1 MRVSFLYLLVA
12 LLFIGC
18 ERNNATL
25 TGPEEAANPF
35 ATAFNS
41 MSNPEP
47 YSDEYEFEMTIDYDE
62 LDFDGSHTEGLAI
75 IFNSTSS
82 NVFDLGVSRSVFP
95 IFNEQTTGDL
105 EYDVIAAVSQRIP
118 TNISYNGSSISY
130 TINGQNGSKSLSAQ
144 EKSILDWVQNGL
156 DDAQNDLL
164 AYDGCTMFPCESQNK
179 IMAKSSAPAKENT
192 DEKPVQSMT
201 TQEVIDFLEDKGYE
215 IEHLQDKQFQITRH
229 YTEEDG
235 LDGGFSATHV
245 FNAAT
250 GRIEP
255 GGQTKQR
262 GRQLARTMVQERSN
276 GEAVLQAL
284 FQRDKD
290 SGATRHTRISAQRKD
305 QNQ

>member
-1 MRVSFLYLLVA
+1 MRITILYLIVA

-25 TGPEEAANPF
+25 TGPEETDDAF
-35 ATAFNS
+35 ATDFIS

-75 IFNSTSS
+75 LFNTTSS
-82 NVFDLGVSRSVFP
+82 NVFDLGVSRSVLP
-95 IFNEQTTGDL
+95 TFNEDTTGDL

-118 TNISYNGSSISY
+118 TNISYNGSSIFY
-130 TINGQNGSKSLSAQ
+130 TINGQNDSKSLSAQ
-144 EKSILDWVQNGL
+144 EKSILDWVQDGL
-156 DDAQNDLL
+156 DDAQDDLM
-164 AYDGCTMFPCESQNK
+164 AYDGCTMFPCQNK
-179 IMAKSSAPAKENT
+179 AMAKSSVAAMENN

-215 IEHLQDKQFQITRH
+215 VEHLQGKQFQITRH
-229 YTEEDG
+229 YTEDEG
-235 LDGGFSATHV
+235 LAGGFSATHM

-255 GGQTKQR
+255 GGHTTQR
-262 GRQLARTMVQERSN
+262 GRQFARTMVQEKSN
-276 GEAVLQAL
+276 GKAVLQAL
-284 FQRDKD
+284 FQRDEN

>member
-1 MRVSFLYLLVA
+1 MRIAILYLLVA

-25 TGPEEAANPF
+25 TGPEETDDAV

-41 MSNPEP
+41 MSNPES

-62 LDFDGSHTEGLAI
+62 LDFDGNHTEGLAI
-75 IFNSTSS
+75 LFNSTSS
-82 NVFDLGVSRSVFP
+82 NVFDLGVSRSVSP
-95 IFNEQTTGDL
+95 IFNEQSTGDL

-130 TINGQNGSKSLSAQ
+130 TINGQNGSESLSAQ
-144 EKSILDWVQNGL
+144 ERSILDWVQDGL
-156 DDAQNDLL
+156 DDAQADLS
-164 AYDGCTMFPCESQNK
+164 AFDGCIMFPCQAK
-179 IMAKSSAPAKENT
+179 TTAKSSKTAEGNT
-192 DEKPVQSMT
+192 DEIPVQSMS

-215 IEHLQDKQFQITRH
+215 VEHLQGKQFQITRH
-229 YTEEDG
+229 YSEEDG
-235 LDGGFSATHV
+235 LADGFSATHV

-250 GRIEP
+250 GRIET
-255 GGQTKQR
+255 GGNVQQR
-262 GRQLARTMVQERSN
+262 GRQIAKTMVQQRAN
-276 GEAVLQAL
+276 GKAALQAL
-284 FQRDKD
+284 FQRDEN